1 VCACLLLA
9 LAAAGCRS
17 APVRQTARVVEPEPV
32 AIETPS
38 APTAANHLVHAEE
51 LFSAG
56 DLAAAAA
63 EYEAHLAD
71 GDEVE
76 GGDLALF
83 RLALLRLTRNS
94 PLYDPAAGSLL
105 LVRLVDV
112 HPHSPFADSASLIL
126 DLRRANRQL
135 DGENDRLRDQLEE
148 LRRIDLGDGEDFP
161 L

>member
-1 VCACLLLA
+1 MVA

-17 APVRQTARVVEPEPV
+17 APVHQTARVVEPEPV
-32 AIETPS
+32 VVETPTPLP
-38 APTAANHLVHAEE
+38 APDHLAHAEQ
-51 LFSAG
+51 LFGAG

-83 RLALLRLTRNS
+83 RLATMRLTRNG

-105 LVRLVDV
+105 LGRLVEV
-112 HPHSPFADSASLIL
+112 HPGSPFADSASLIL
-126 DLRRANRQL
+126 DLRRTNRRL

-148 LRRIDLGDGEDFP
+148 LRRIDLGDG
-161 L
+161 